1 MMQLYYSPT
10 SPFSRKVRVVS
21 RELGLDKQINEI
33 LIDPWTDAALRTLN
47 PLSKVPTLILED
59 GMAVFESAVICD
71 YLDQLARLSDPQSG
85 VIPNDGAERLSAL
98 KWQALADGMMAAT
111 GRLYA
116 DSNREDSDRC
126 EIVMERQAQ
135 AITSGIT
142 AILDGLASLRT
153 EAPHLGTWSVLVALY
168 YIDFRWPD
176 RRFEIPVRVRDW
188 MAIMSERECFT
199 ETTFHLPHDDD

>member
-1 MMQLYYSPT
+1 MQLYYAPT
-10 SPFSRKVRVVS
+10 SPFSRKVRVIL
-21 RELGLDKQINEI
+21 RELGLEKQISEI
-33 LIDPWTDAALRTLN
+33 LIDPWTDEALRAHN

-59 GMAVFESAVICD
+59 GMAIFESAVICD
-71 YLDQLARLSDPQSG
+71 YLDQLAKSQGISEG
-85 VIPNDGAERLSAL
+85 VIPESGPGRLSAL
-98 KWQALADGMMAAT
+98 KWQGLADGMMAAT

-126 EIVMERQAQ
+126 EVVMERQAQ
-135 AITSGIT
+135 AITSGIA